1 MYQQSNRS
9 EAIREIQTYL
19 FFLSDKRY
27 DSINR
32 IPIDGVFDQETE
44 QAVIAF
50 QKETSLDPTG
60 IVDYETF
67 TTLYL
72 EYKSAYEEFYEKP
85 YIIGDGD
92 LPLKENDQ
100 NDDVRTLHTMINE
113 LRKSY
118 PEISEVGSGS
128 YFSSRTGDAI
138 EDIRYL
144 FMFERSRVLDKALY
158 SRIKREIA
166 ARKLFEEKYQ

>member
-1 MYQQSNRS
+1 MYQHSNRS

-67 TTLYL
+67 SLL
-72 EYKSAYEEFYEKP
+72 YEEYLSISPSPESGSNKRNSLGV
-85 YIIGDGD
+85 GDSGSEVEYLNLLLYD
-92 LPLKENDQ
+92 LSEYYVDMPPPRRSRYFSEE
-100 NDDVRTLHTMINE
+100 TLESVDYMRSTFMLAQGGNVDRKLIERLENE
-113 LRKSY
+113 LLSRRR
-118 PEISEVGSGS
+118 IS
-128 YFSSRTGDAI
+128 
-138 EDIRYL
+138 L
-144 FMFERSRVLDKALY
+144 
-158 SRIKREIA
+158 
-166 ARKLFEEKYQ
+166 